1 MEGHSLSL
9 RIFPIHAFASLF
21 IALLGNPDNSPLL
34 LFIPS
39 DTAVE
44 FMKLFLHFHKLRIW
58 LSNDLKNIN
67 GILSWRKL
75 YDSILA
81 ICKETNIMVWVPVAR
96 NPALQ
101 WLGSETRTRM
111 KGFAKEIGAASFIK
125 TDIRYSSCPT
135 RFFYFRSCLSLD
147 LHKNP

>member
-44 FMKLFLHFHKLRIW
+44 FMTLFLHFHKLRIW
-58 LSNDLKNIN
+58 LSNGLKNIN
-67 GILSWRKL
+67 GILS
-75 YDSILA
+75 
-81 ICKETNIMVWVPVAR
+81 
-96 NPALQ
+96 
-101 WLGSETRTRM
+101 
-111 KGFAKEIGAASFIK
+111 
-125 TDIRYSSCPT
+125 
-135 RFFYFRSCLSLD
+135 
-147 LHKNP
+147 